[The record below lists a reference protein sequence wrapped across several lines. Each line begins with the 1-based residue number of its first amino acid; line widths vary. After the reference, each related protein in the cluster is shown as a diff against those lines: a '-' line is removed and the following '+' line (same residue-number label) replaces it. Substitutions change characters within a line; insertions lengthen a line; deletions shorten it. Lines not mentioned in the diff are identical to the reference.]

1 MFMRY
6 FRGGISHL
14 SQVPGVMN
22 RDAMDV
28 DPPFSEANLSAA
40 ASLAPNEPGHL
51 AYQLELMVQEA
62 ISSDPDKGSGGLDV
76 AASDQ
81 DDDDEGANTSND
93 SDADDDDS
101 DHSASES
108 DNDLGP
114 EDGEGIGD
122 GSSDDRYAS
131 P

>member
-6 FRGGISHL
+6 FGGGIGHL
-14 SQVPGVMN
+14 SQLPGVMN

-40 ASLAPNEPGHL
+40 ANLAPNEPGHL
-51 AYQLELMVQEA
+51 ANQLELMVQEA
-62 ISSDPDKGSGGLDV
+62 ISSDPDGESEGLDV

-81 DDDDEGANTSND
+81 DDDDEGASTSDD
-93 SDADDDDS
+93 SDADDDS
-101 DHSASES
+101 GRSASES

-122 GSSDDRYAS
+122 GSSDDGYAS